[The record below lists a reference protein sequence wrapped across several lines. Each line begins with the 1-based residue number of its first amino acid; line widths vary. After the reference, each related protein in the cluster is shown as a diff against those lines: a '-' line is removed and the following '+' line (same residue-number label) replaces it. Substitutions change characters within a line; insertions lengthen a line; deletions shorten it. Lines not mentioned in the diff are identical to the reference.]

1 MTNQPCLFK
10 IKSRLKVLTDAESK
24 VANYVIDN
32 YADIL
37 KLTVM
42 ELAEKSQSSDA
53 TVVRFCKSVGY
64 KGYQEFKI
72 SLAQDMILPAKHLNP
87 ELDQDDSTEVITK
100 KIFDSVFSVLQET
113 LTVVDIDE
121 IEKAA
126 QAISTAG
133 KVVILGCGGSSYVG
147 MDAMHKFLKI
157 GIECFIYSDVDTQ
170 AMAASLMK
178 KGDVV
183 IGISHSGCNKS
194 VIDCLK
200 LAKQAGALIIG
211 LTTQGKSPMLKNCD
225 IVLCTS
231 TKETVFKSESVTAR
245 IAQLVI
251 IDSLVASVA
260 FKNYGQCYDA
270 IQKTRNATA
279 SRKF

>member
-10 IKSRLKVLTDAESK
+10 IQSKLKVLTDAESK
-24 VANYVIDN
+24 VAKYVIDN
-32 YADIL
+32 YVDVL
-37 KLTVM
+37 KLTVT

-53 TVVRFCKSVGY
+53 TVVRFCKNVGY

-72 SLAQDMILPAKHLNP
+72 SLAQDMIIPVKHLNP
-87 ELDQDDSTEVITK
+87 ELDQEDSTAEITK
-100 KIFDSVFSVLQET
+100 KIFGSVITVLQET
-113 LTVVDIDE
+113 LTVVNVDE
-121 IEKAA
+121 MEKVA
-126 QAISTAG
+126 QTISNARKVAIF
-133 KVVILGCGGSSYVG
+133 GCGGSSYVG
-147 MDAMHKFLKI
+147 QDAMHKFLKI
-157 GIECFIYSDVDTQ
+157 GIECFTYSDVDTQ

-183 IGISHSGCNKS
+183 IGISHSGCNRS
-194 VIDCLK
+194 VIECLK

-211 LTTQGKSPMLKNCD
+211 LTTQGKSPMLRNCD

-245 IAQLVI
+245 IAQLVV

-260 FKNYGQCYDA
+260 FKNYGQSYDA

>member
-1 MTNQPCLFK
+1 MINQPCLFK
-10 IKSRLKVLTDAESK
+10 IQSKLKILTDAESK
-24 VANYVIDN
+24 VANYVLDN
-32 YADIL
+32 YGDVL
-37 KLTVM
+37 KLTVT
-42 ELAEKSQSSDA
+42 ELAEKAQSSDA
-53 TVVRFCKSVGY
+53 TVVRFCKSIGY

-72 SLAQDMILPAKHLNP
+72 SLAQDTISPAKHLNP
-87 ELDQDDSTEVITK
+87 ELDQDDSTGEITK
-100 KIFDSVFSVLQET
+100 KIFDSVISVLQET
-113 LTVVDIDE
+113 MTVVDVDA

-126 QAISTAG
+126 HLISTAR
-133 KVVILGCGGSSYVG
+133 KVVIFGCGGSSYVG

-157 GIECFIYSDVDTQ
+157 GIECFIYSDADTQ
-170 AMAASLMK
+170 AMAASLLQK
-178 KGDVV
+178 SDAV

-200 LAKQAGALIIG
+200 LAKQAGAQIIG
-211 LTTQGKSPMLKNCD
+211 LTTQGKSPMLKHCD
-225 IVLCTS
+225 ILLCTS

>member
-1 MTNQPCLFK
+1 MINQPCLFK
-10 IKSRLKVLTDAESK
+10 IQSKLKILTDAESK
-24 VANYVIDN
+24 VANYVLDN
-32 YADIL
+32 YGDVL
-37 KLTVM
+37 KLTVT
-42 ELAEKSQSSDA
+42 ELAEKAQSSDA
-53 TVVRFCKSVGY
+53 TVMRFCKSIGY

-72 SLAQDMILPAKHLNP
+72 SLAQDTISPAKHLNP
-87 ELDQDDSTEVITK
+87 ELDQDDSTGEITK
-100 KIFDSVFSVLQET
+100 KIFDSVISVLQET
-113 LTVVDIDE
+113 MTVVDVDA

-126 QAISTAG
+126 HLISTAR
-133 KVVILGCGGSSYVG
+133 KVVIFGCGGSSYVG

-157 GIECFIYSDVDTQ
+157 GIECFIYSDADTQ
-170 AMAASLMK
+170 AMAASLLQK
-178 KGDVV
+178 SDAV

-200 LAKQAGALIIG
+200 LAKQAGAQIIG
-211 LTTQGKSPMLKNCD
+211 LTTQGKSPMLKHCD
-225 IVLCTS
+225 ILLCTS